1 MKTLYIVIFIVT
13 SVVCGSVVTA
23 FTSSCSS
30 SNSKKNSHHHLREKI
45 LFTHIVHTETK
56 RKTALNAVP
65 LDVVSTLYNQ
75 ALLTNPLETKLA
87 TGGVLAL
94 AGDAIAQ
101 SREVGE
107 YDTKRAGAF
116 ITFDILYRAFQ
127 CASFPEITRICDG
140 HYLGSLLPGIDV
152 SVLATVEQ
160 TMANQF
166 FVIPLFYYPLF
177 FSLTGYVQGLTIEA
191 TIERA
196 QTTIFPLLR
205 RNWSFWLP
213 VQYFQFGYV
222 DEPLQ
227 IPFLCVVGLAWTF
240 ILSVAAGS
248 VNSYE
253 EEGVVMNTNSADIKT
268 TFLRSNTTAVVYD

>member
-1 MKTLYIVIFIVT
+1 MKTSYILLLVI
-13 SVVCGSVVTA
+13 SVFCGGPTVEG
-23 FTSSCSS
+23 FTSSSS
-30 SNSKKNSHHHLREKI
+30 YVYREKLTI
-45 LFTHIVHTETK
+45 PVPKETS
-56 RKTALNAVP
+56 LNAVP
-65 LDVVSTLYNQ
+65 VDVDAITHLYNQ

-101 SREVGE
+101 SRDVGG

-116 ITFDILYRAFQ
+116 ITFDVMYRAFQ
-127 CASFPEITRICDG
+127 CTSFPEITRVCDG
-140 HYLGSLLPGIDV
+140 HYLATLLPGIDV
-152 SVLATVEQ
+152 TVLATAEQ

-166 FVIPLFYYPLF
+166 FFIPLFYYPLF
-177 FSLTGYVQGLTIEA
+177 FSLTGWVQGLTVDA

-196 QTTIFPLLR
+196 QTTIFPLLK
-205 RNWSFWLP
+205 RNWAFWLP

-227 IPFLCVVGLAWTF
+227 IPFLCLVGLIWTF

-248 VNSYE
+248 VNTYE
-253 EEGVVMNTNSADIKT
+253 EEEIIINESADNKIAFIQKNSTVVM
-268 TFLRSNTTAVVYD
+268 Y